1 MPLWSIGTQVF
12 SRVNTHG
19 HDLNSLIFWECS
31 LFYFLGYMPDGPR
44 HTDHS
49 QPGVQ
54 DAGLVRRGVPGQ
66 PRRGVRHRW
75 NAEVGGYRL
84 RDC

>member
-1 MPLWSIGTQVF
+1 
-12 SRVNTHG
+12 
-19 HDLNSLIFWECS
+19 
-31 LFYFLGYMPDGPR
+31 MPDGPR